1 MIGIITGFFL
11 VAILL
16 INRFIK
22 VSVTKPLKQMAQ
34 LAKEVSTGNI
44 GGEFDHD
51 SEDEI
56 GILSKSLNRIKVS
69 L

>member
-44 GGEFDHD
+44 GG
-51 SEDEI
+51 
-56 GILSKSLNRIKVS
+56 
-69 L
+69 